1 MVNTRG
7 VTIWIPAFLSFL
19 SILGAIAMVLR
30 WVELGR
36 DTLITPYLIGVL
48 GTFSIEIYL
57 WIFVVLTAIFLG
69 ITFILV
75 YRKQPPDP
83 ELVKMLLKIGGN
95 LAALRKSQEASMA
108 EITNQME
115 YDRKVNR
122 KFITEVTAELKEDNK
137 KSLALLEGQEKAL
150 KKTRTDLV
158 SAINKSATETGDK
171 MAASMTKQE
180 ATITILKRLNEE
192 SAEILKT
199 QQAELEE
206 LKARLER
213 IEGNMVPMQ
222 AKLKSADSPEE
233 IKGIG
238 PALGKEL
245 RSMGINSVG
254 DFLTTD
260 AAVIGEKTR
269 VSQEMAENL
278 QAAAQLTMVSGI
290 DEDDA
295 ELLVDAGIKSR
306 KQLADQ
312 DLIQLSRK
320 VSELAKIY
328 VAQGKIT
335 SEQFPSIEKI
345 SAWIRNAK

>member
-7 VTIWIPAFLSFL
+7 ITIWIPAFLSFM
-19 SILGAIAMVLR
+19 SIMGTIAMGLR
-30 WVELGR
+30 WVELGK
-36 DTLITPYLIGVL
+36 DTLISPYLIGSL
-48 GTFSIEIYL
+48 FGSFSIEIYL
-57 WIFVVLTAIFLG
+57 WMFVILTCVFMA
-69 ITFILV
+69 ITFILM

-108 EITNQME
+108 EMANQME
-115 YDRKVNR
+115 YNRKVNR
-122 KFITEVTAELKEDNK
+122 KFITEVTSELKEGNK
-137 KSLALLEGQEKAL
+137 QALDLLASQDKAL
-150 KKTRTDLV
+150 KKTRTDMV
-158 SAINKSATETGDK
+158 SAIKKNAAETGEQLS
-171 MAASMTKQE
+171 ASMNKQE

-192 SAEILKT
+192 SAAALKA
-199 QQAELEE
+199 QQTEMEDI
-206 LKARLER
+206 KARLER
-213 IEGNMVPMQ
+213 IEGNMVPSQ
-222 AKLKSADSPEE
+222 AKLKSGDNPEE

-245 RSMGINSVG
+245 RSIGINSVG

-260 AAVIGEKTR
+260 PAVIGERTR
-269 VSQEMAENL
+269 VSPEMAENL
-278 QAAAQLTMVSGI
+278 QAAAQLTMVSGV

-306 KQLADQ
+306 KQLAEQ
-312 DLIQLSRK
+312 DLIRLSRK

-335 SEQFPSIEKI
+335 TEQYPTIEEV
-345 SAWIRNAK
+345 SAWIRNA